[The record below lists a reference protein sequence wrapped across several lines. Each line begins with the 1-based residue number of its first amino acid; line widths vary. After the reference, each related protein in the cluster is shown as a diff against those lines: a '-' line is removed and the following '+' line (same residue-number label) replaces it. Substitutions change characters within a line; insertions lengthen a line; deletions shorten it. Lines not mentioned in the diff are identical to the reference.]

1 MRHRV
6 SKAVAGA
13 LLLAL
18 IVAPA
23 AVAQG
28 DDLAAEIQALKAGQ
42 AQIRNELQE
51 IKELLQARP
60 APAAAAAARPSGPAV
75 EGKVF
80 DLANNPVKGIQAA
93 QLTLIEFLDYQ

>member
-42 AQIRNELQE
+42 AQIRKELQE
-51 IKELLQARP
+51 IKTLLQARP
-60 APAAAAAARPSGPAV
+60 APAAARPSGPVVA
-75 EGKVF
+75 GKVF
-80 DLANNPVKGIQAA
+80 DLANNPVKGVKAA

>member
-6 SKAVAGA
+6 FKAVAGA

-23 AVAQG
+23 AIAEG

-42 AQIRNELQE
+42 AQIRKDLQE
-51 IKELLQARP
+51 IKRLLQARP
-60 APAAAAAARPSGPAV
+60 APADRPSGSTVA
-75 EGKVF
+75 GKVF
-80 DLANNPVKGIQAA
+80 DLADNPVLGVKAA

>member
-6 SKAVAGA
+6 LKSVAGA

-23 AVAQG
+23 AIAEG

-42 AQIRNELQE
+42 AQIRKDLQE
-51 IKELLQARP
+51 IKTLLQARP
-60 APAAAAAARPSGPAV
+60 APAAPPAAPPSGPEVA
-75 EGKVF
+75 GKVF
-80 DLANNPVKGIQAA
+80 DLADNPVLGVKAA